1 MIPIRDTFPTRSVPV
16 VTWTLIAVNAVVF
29 LFELALG
36 PYLVFFPAA

>member
-29 LFELALG
+29 LFELAL